1 MDDRGVLHTS
11 LADEKVTSVDSN
23 AKPSIDAHHTPNHE
37 VQVKD
42 NTDYGH
48 LTPDEFYIFRDPEGQ
63 AWAMDGR
70 ILNISKEDIAEIIA
84 MKGSRNLFSMTNRVE
99 DPPSIDNADAP
110 SIDDQF
116 NFRRRTLQHNRKR
129 KPHWEY
135 AETPIPTMP
144 DEASY
149 SKAKINE
156 LVAELYRAIRNSDDY
171 HQRGSMTSTSHST
184 TV

>member
-1 MDDRGVLHTS
+1 
-11 LADEKVTSVDSN
+11 
-23 AKPSIDAHHTPNHE
+23 
-37 VQVKD
+37 
-42 NTDYGH
+42 
-48 LTPDEFYIFRDPEGQ
+48 
-63 AWAMDGR
+63 MDGR
-70 ILNISKEDIAEIIA
+70 ILNISKEDVAEIIA
-84 MKGSRNLFSMTNRVE
+84 MKGSRNLFSMTNRAE

-110 SIDDQF
+110 SIDDQL

-184 TV
+184 TKEMDNIQTQLDFQAEQSPSIDRRTCPSIDHDRTSLRSKPVTEKVLHDKLDDITFSQDLLKEDVY